1 MTVSSSAK
9 SSSNF
14 LTEPSTIAIVASV
27 GIHGLVFALLP
38 LFSSGTSSAEIQ
50 PPEPVSVVELTPE
63 QQQRL
68 PDLERSPRS
77 LLPSSPFDSGSFGLT
92 PPPPNGDL
100 FPGADSFSSPS
111 ASRVPPSPI
120 SPGGIISRRPS
131 VSSGLPS
138 TRYPTSRS
146 IPGSVP
152 APRVATPSAPSQPQ
166 PQPQPS
172 APATPSDP
180 LATGTFGT
188 SGSIPTLDD
197 LIARS
202 RQPKPLE
209 EGNGNAEDLIPPV
222 TPDDSSTPSDP
233 EASPSPQTSPS
244 PDAEAD
250 DPGEET
256 ANPDE
261 EVAVSPSPAPSP
273 EAGTAAAEYAQLRE
287 LYSYNPDNTSGQ
299 AASQNMENW
308 IASLPPEISEGENL
322 NLDEPI
328 DLTIE
333 YPLRACLPGQEPR
346 NASIGVVADADG
358 ELLEEPQL
366 LRSTGYKGLNEDA
379 LQAVQ
384 TYDIPAGEGP
394 TAYTFRVNVDYDSEN
409 CLSPGTSPSAAG

>member
-9 SSSNF
+9 SASNF
-14 LTEPSTIAIVASV
+14 FTEPSTIAILVSL
-27 GIHGLVFALLP
+27 GIHGLVFAFLP
-38 LFSSGTSSAEIQ
+38 LFSSGTSSAEVQ

-63 QQQRL
+63 QQSRL

-120 SPGGIISRRPS
+120 SPGGILSRRPS
-131 VSSGLPS
+131 VSSGFPS

-152 APRVATPSAPSQPQ
+152 APRTVRPAIPSQPQ

-180 LATGTFGT
+180 LASGSFGT
-188 SGSIPTLDD
+188 SGSIPALDE

-202 RQPKPLE
+202 RTPQPAE
-209 EGNGNAEDLIPPV
+209 EGTGNAEDLIPSA
-222 TPDDSSTPSDP
+222 TPDASPSPSDP
-233 EASPSPQTSPS
+233 ETSPSPEANPS
-244 PDAEAD
+244 PDAEAG

-256 ANPDE
+256 ENPDE
-261 EVAVSPSPAPSP
+261 EVAVAPSPSPSPAP

-287 LYSYNPDNTSGQ
+287 LYSYNPENTSGD
-299 AASQNMENW
+299 AASQNMEDW
-308 IASLPPEISEGENL
+308 IASLPPEVSEGENL
-322 NLDEPI
+322 NINEPI
-328 DLTIE
+328 DLTID

-346 NASIGVVADADG
+346 NASVGVVADANG
-358 ELLEEPQL
+358 ELLAEPQL
-366 LRSTGYKGLNEDA
+366 LRSTGYKGLNEAALDA
-379 LQAVQ
+379 VES
-384 TYDIPAGEGP
+384 YEIPAAEGP
-394 TAYTFRVNVDYDSEN
+394 KAYTFRVNVDYDSEN
-409 CLSPGTSPSAAG
+409 CLSPGTAPS

>member
-9 SSSNF
+9 PASNF
-14 LTEPSTIAIVASV
+14 FTEPSTLAILVSL
-27 GIHGLVFALLP
+27 GIHGLAFAFLP
-38 LFSSGTSSAEIQ
+38 LFSSGTSSAEAQ
-50 PPEPVSVVELTPE
+50 SPDPVSVVELTPE
-63 QQQRL
+63 QQSRL

-146 IPGSVP
+146 IPGAVP
-152 APRVATPSAPSQPQ
+152 APRTVTPSAPSQPQ
-166 PQPQPS
+166 PQPQPNT
-172 APATPSDP
+172 PATPRDP
-180 LATGTFGT
+180 LAGTFGT
-188 SGSIPTLDD
+188 SGSIPSLDD
-197 LIARS
+197 LVARS
-202 RQPKPLE
+202 RQPKPSE
-209 EGNGNAEDLIPPV
+209 EETGNAEDLIPPV
-222 TPDDSSTPSDP
+222 TPDASPSPSNP
-233 EASPSPQTSPS
+233 EASPSPEATPS
-244 PDAEAD
+244 PNAEAG
-250 DPGEET
+250 DPDEEP
-256 ANPDE
+256 ANPDG
-261 EVAVSPSPAPSP
+261 EVAVSPSPSPSP
-273 EAGTAAAEYAQLRE
+273 APEDGTAAAEYAQLRE
-287 LYSYNPDNTSGQ
+287 LYSYNPENTSGE
-299 AASQNMENW
+299 AASQNMEDW
-308 IASLPPEISEGENL
+308 VASLPPEVSEGENL
-322 NLDEPI
+322 NVNEPI

-358 ELLEEPQL
+358 ELLAEPQL

-384 TYDIPAGEGP
+384 SYDIPAAEGP
-394 TAYTFRVNVDYDSEN
+394 RAYTFRVNVDYDSEN
-409 CLSPGTSPSAAG
+409 CLSPGTPPA